1 MASPSF
7 DNQGFYGQQG
17 QYATPS
23 PYGAVAY
30 DAGGFA
36 AQKPM
41 TMGGES
47 KGTFLRGKRRRM
59 NVQPMFL
66 SILLPWATFSMLFAV
81 LSFQVHYEA
90 PVLCMSLVAAG
101 LVVVVLAGVLA
112 CSASGRWFANAEHEP
127 TWLIFIFLSMLVAF
141 LSAYVLGNANYG
153 ANMQKYYNM
162 RNLNNYTGV
171 SPARMRGQQL
181 MDAGVIEFAAGT
193 KLDISKSS
201 GFKNNNVYCVAPI
214 TLGDT
219 PLATY
224 DFWVV
229 GKNCCS
235 GSQPDFHCA
244 NFNNPHANG
253 GLRLMSD
260 NDRPF
265 YRLAVQE
272 AEASYNIKAVHPL
285 FFEWSVEPMTT
296 VEGWRQTGVS
306 EYLVWMLSFLVF
318 QTFLVVV
325 AALAFAKLGFN

>member
-1 MASPSF
+1 MAGPGYGYGM
-7 DNQGFYGQQG
+7 QGAAADPYAALGAQGLGKPYGAIDAKG
-17 QYATPS
+17 SAD
-23 PYGAVAY
+23 PYGAYGAVGAVAY

-36 AQKPM
+36 SQKPM
-41 TMGGES
+41 MGGMGED
-47 KGTFLRGKRRRM
+47 KGTFLRGRRRRM
-59 NVQPMFL
+59 NVQPLFL
-66 SILLPWATFSMLFAV
+66 SVLVPWVLFSVLYAV
-81 LSFQVHYEA
+81 LSFSIHYEA
-90 PVLCMSLVAAG
+90 PVLCFGIVAAG
-101 LVVVVLAGVLA
+101 FLAVVLVGVLA
-112 CSASGRWFANAEHEP
+112 LSASGRWFANAEREP
-127 TWLIFIFLSMLVAF
+127 TWLKFMFLAGLLAF
-141 LSAYVLGNANYG
+141 FAAYVLGSGNYG
-153 ANMQKYYNM
+153 SNMERYYNM

-171 SPARMRGQQL
+171 SPAQMRGQQL
-181 MDAGVIEFAAGT
+181 MDAGIVQFAAGT
-193 KLDISKSS
+193 KLDLSKSN

-306 EYLVWMLSFLVF
+306 EYLVW
-318 QTFLVVV
+318 
-325 AALAFAKLGFN
+325 